1 MKGTKLEEQVPNFN
15 ENSRNYDTKRF
26 FYFVKQ
32 LETFYFVFRKTI
44 ETRRNSD
51 LFRTVSNFAKLKK
64 NKKLSTLI
72 LTSNTAATIWTFIT
86 NKKGP

>member
-51 LFRTVSNFAKLKK
+51 LFRTVTNFAKKRKK
-64 NKKLSTLI
+64 RYETVNPNSDHTKPSP
-72 LTSNTAATIWTFIT
+72 SQNE
-86 NKKGP
+86 